1 MTTPDSTAR
10 SDSALGGRTGKNP
23 DIVDRLRARARTTNL
38 GLSDGDLHREA
49 ADEIDGLR
57 RLLVD
62 IRSHY
67 GDCFQGPGHSHQEP
81 GIWDA
86 DNHPFLAGTQC
97 EWCAL
102 WDNVRV
108 AVRAA
113 HPTEPSPT

>member
-1 MTTPDSTAR
+1 MA
-10 SDSALGGRTGKNP
+10 
-23 DIVDRLRARARTTNL
+23 DIVERLRNRARTTNL

-49 ADEIDGLR
+49 ADEIDALR
-57 RLLVD
+57 RLLID

-67 GDCFQGPGHSHQEP
+67 GDCFQGPGHAHQEP

-86 DNHPFLAGTQC
+86 DNHPFLAGTHC

-108 AVRAA
+108 AVRA
-113 HPTEPSPT
+113 PVPLNELQRLGQDFDTEDPNA